1 MDAGDRRHIIQ
12 KQVLEFRWA
21 EAGKGRTA
29 LDDLNE
35 KFENE
40 IRPGIE
46 KAFERIDSE
55 GQVIRLEKVEL
66 DIGTITRDQYEQGF
80 GELISEKLYEH
91 LEAKI
96 PLPENGTIP
105 EEDEVKVIAVT
116 ASDTDVLVFFLEM
129 GYFPWWSPFD
139 TNEELTG
146 KIRGLI
152 KTGEEDFRNRM
163 DVVFTDRDATMRL
176 ASNVPATVLD
186 DLIRFVYPEIKFGP
200 SKLIEGIIASMGKRK
215 NAEGVLAI
223 GRGYATM
230 LALLSA
236 EAKIKTG
243 ELIIRLIREMVP
255 APFAGERS
263 LPELLE
269 RLKKRIET
277 QDINASSELREALG
291 SLVRQISAGQIKIKE
306 LKGEEVEKKE
316 TRKQK
321 EEEEEKVSKELE
333 KTMVAN
339 SGLVLLWPYLEKL
352 FEELKYLEK
361 KRFKSD
367 REIKRAILLLDNLV
381 YRNDERE
388 EHRMLLN
395 KIICGVGTDFLVDLE
410 LKLKKKELEEGEKM
424 LEQFIDHWKKLKNTS
439 PDGLREAFLKREG
452 SLDPDG
458 ENWKLTVERKSIDVL
473 MGALPF
479 QVSMI
484 KLPWMSNMIFV
495 EW

>member
-40 IRPGIE
+40 IRSGIE
-46 KAFERIDSE
+46 RVFERLDRA
-55 GQVIRLEKVEL
+55 GQVIRLDKVEL
-66 DIGTITRDQYEQGF
+66 DIGTITRDQYEQGL

-91 LEAKI
+91 LEPKI
-96 PLPENGTIP
+96 PIPEYGTIP
-105 EEDEVKVIAVT
+105 EDDDAEVVT
-116 ASDTDVLVFFLEM
+116 IPASDTSAIIFFLEM
-129 GYFPWWSPFD
+129 GYYPWWSPFD
-139 TNEELTG
+139 TKEELTW

-152 KTGEEDFRNRM
+152 ETGEEDFRNRM
-163 DVVFTDRDATMRL
+163 DVVFSDRDATTRL
-176 ASNVPATVLD
+176 VSNIPVTVLD
-186 DLIRFVYPEIKFGP
+186 ELIRFVYPEIKFRP
-200 SKLIEGIIASMGKRK
+200 SSLIEGIIASMGKRK
-215 NAEGVLAI
+215 DAEGVLAV

-243 ELIIRLIREMVP
+243 ELILKLIREMVP
-255 APFAGERS
+255 GPVAREKSIPG
-263 LPELLE
+263 LLE

-277 QDINASSELREALG
+277 QDKKASSELLEALG
-291 SLVRQISAGQIKIKE
+291 SLVQEIGEGKIKIKE
-306 LKGEEVEKKE
+306 LKGEKVEKKE
-316 TRKQK
+316 SRKQK
-321 EEEEEKVSKELE
+321 EKKEEKVSKELE
-333 KTMVAN
+333 KTMVTN

-367 REIKRAILLLDNLV
+367 REINRAILLLDNLV
-381 YRNDERE
+381 YRDDERE

-410 LKLKKKELEEGEKM
+410 LKLKKNELEEGEKM

-473 MGALPF
+473 MGTLPF

>member
-1 MDAGDRRHIIQ
+1 MDAGGRRHIIQ

-40 IRPGIE
+40 IKQGIE
-46 KAFERIDSE
+46 RVFEKLDRA

-66 DIGTITRDQYEQGF
+66 DIGTISRDQYEQGL
-80 GELISEKLYEH
+80 GELISEKLHEY

-105 EEDEVKVIAVT
+105 EEDDAEVIAVT
-116 ASDTDVLVFFLEM
+116 ASDTDAMIFFLEM

-152 KTGEEDFRNRM
+152 ETGEKNFRNRM
-163 DVVFTDRDATMRL
+163 DVVFTHRDATWRL
-176 ASNVPATVLD
+176 VSNIPSTVLD
-186 DLIRFVYPEIKFGP
+186 DLIRFVYPEIKFSP
-200 SKLIEGIIASMGKRK
+200 SSLIEGIIASMGKRK
-215 NAEGVLAI
+215 DAEGVLEV

-255 APFAGERS
+255 AHLTRERS
-263 LPELLE
+263 LRELLE
-269 RLKKRIET
+269 RLNKRIKT
-277 QDINASSELREALG
+277 QDKKASSELQEPLE
-291 SLVRQISAGQIKIKE
+291 SLAVQISASKIKIKE
-306 LKGEEVEKKE
+306 LKGEKVKKKE
-316 TRKQK
+316 SRKQK
-321 EEEEEKVSKELE
+321 EKKEDKGSKEHE
-333 KTMVAN
+333 KTMVTN

-381 YRNDERE
+381 YRDDERE

-395 KIICGVGTDFLVDLE
+395 KIICGVGTDFLVDQE
-410 LKLKKKELEEGEKM
+410 IKLKKNELEEGEKM

-439 PDGLREAFLKREG
+439 PDGLREAFFKREG

-473 MGALPF
+473 MGTLPF

-484 KLPWMSNMIFV
+484 KLPWMSNLIFV